1 MIDQDGAPR
10 RDVRSVMNGLS
21 AKERA
26 DVARHWIPAW
36 DRDEAS
42 RGPGPFIW
50 NLRLTKGRGL
60 RCNQR
65 PPPVVAGG
73 WITLVAF
80 RTKEK
85 RTWH

>member
-42 RGPGPFIW
+42 RGPGPCSAI
-50 NLRLTKGRGL
+50 LPEGTG
-60 RCNQR
+60 
-65 PPPVVAGG
+65 P
-73 WITLVAF
+73 
-80 RTKEK
+80 
-85 RTWH
+85 HM